1 MVTILKTETILCS
14 ETLITTYKTA
24 QRHNPRL
31 LRLMNECDFTQVM
44 STWVSDCKTLSLFQE
59 ISLDVF
65 MNVYWEDV
73 RVFIDNDVNISDEYV
88 EITWEDRHKIWIPD
102 LYIRQLR
109 DMKVLSLFQ
118 EMTSIR
124 LYRNNT
130 FRVSIG

>member
-1 MVTILKTETILCS
+1 M
-14 ETLITTYKTA
+14 
-24 QRHNPRL
+24 R
-31 LRLMNECDFTQVM
+31 
-44 STWVSDCKTLSLFQE
+44 LFQE

-65 MNVYWEDV
+65 MNVYWEDL
-73 RVFIDNDVNISDEYV
+73 RVFIDDDVNKSDEYV
-88 EITWEDRHKIWIPD
+88 EITWEDRNKFWIPD

>member
-1 MVTILKTETILCS
+1 MRKSGLFIIDILYL
-14 ETLITTYKTA
+14 Y
-24 QRHNPRL
+24 
-31 LRLMNECDFTQVM
+31 V
-44 STWVSDCKTLSLFQE
+44 VSLDIQTVHLFQE

-65 MNVYWEDV
+65 MYVYWEDL
-73 RVFIDNDVNISDEYV
+73 RVFIDAEVNKSDEYV
-88 EITWEDRHKIWIPD
+88 EITWEDRHNFWIPD

-130 FRVSIG
+130 LRVSIG